1 MWDPRA
7 PLQFP
12 APAPRPV
19 IGSPQA
25 RAPAGPAA
33 TPADGLPVPRRCWAI
48 AAIVLAISMSVL
60 DSSIANVALPTLA
73 RRFHASDA
81 ASVWVVNAYQ
91 IAVLVALLP
100 LAALGE
106 LMGYRRV
113 SQAGLIVF
121 TLASLGCALSPSLLV
136 LTLARVVQGL
146 GAAGIMSVNAALVRF
161 TYPQRLLG
169 RAVGINAFAIAAS
182 AAVGP
187 TIASG
192 VLAVADWRWLFAIN
206 GPIGLVTIVIALRAL
221 PESPR
226 SARHIDRAGA
236 TLHAASF
243 GLALAGLQMLAHET
257 ALAPALA
264 VIALGCVIAVALV
277 RRERTA
283 SNPLIPFDLLRIRLF
298 RLSLAASVCA
308 FIAQTCALVALPFE
322 IQRLGHSAVEIGLL
336 MTPWPAA
343 LATAAPLAGR
353 LADRYPAGALGA
365 LGLALMAAGLALL
378 ALLPPHGATTALI
391 ARMAMCGAGFGLFQ
405 APNNRAMLL
414 SAPRERSGSAG
425 GMLSSAR
432 LLGQSLGAAG
442 VAILLHALPGEGSH
456 LALEAAAGACVMAA
470 LVSLARTGVPAPARS

>member
-1 MWDPRA
+1 MSA
-7 PLQFP
+7 PDTLPP
-12 APAPRPV
+12 AP
-19 IGSPQA
+19 
-25 RAPAGPAA
+25 
-33 TPADGLPVPRRCWAI
+33 PADGLPVPRRYWAI

-73 RRFHASDA
+73 RRFHVSDA

-106 LMGYRRV
+106 SIGYRRI

-121 TLASLGCALSPSLLV
+121 TLASLGCALSPSLAV

-182 AAVGP
+182 AAIGP

-206 GPIGLVTIVIALRAL
+206 GPIGLATIVIAMRAL
-221 PESPR
+221 PESTR
-226 SARHIDRAGA
+226 SAHRIDRAGA
-236 TLHAASF
+236 ALHAASF
-243 GLALAGLQMLAHET
+243 GLALAGLQMLAHDT
-257 ALAPALA
+257 AA
-264 VIALGCVIAVALV
+264 
-277 RRERTA
+277 
-283 SNPLIPFDLLRIRLF
+283 NPLIPFDLLRIRLF

-308 FIAQTCALVALPFE
+308 FVAQTGALVALPFE
-322 IQRLGHSAVEIGLL
+322 IQRLGHSAVETGLL

-343 LATAAPLAGR
+343 LALAAPLAGR
-353 LADRYPAGALGA
+353 LADRYPAGLLGA
-365 LGLALMAAGLALL
+365 LGLVLMAAGLALL
-378 ALLPPHGATTALI
+378 AMLPPHGTTPPLVV
-391 ARMAMCGAGFGLFQ
+391 RMALCGAGFGMFQ

-425 GMLSSAR
+425 GMLSTAR
-432 LLGQSLGAAG
+432 LLGQSLGAAL
-442 VAILLHALPGEGSH
+442 VAILLHALPGRGAH
-456 LALEAAAGACVMAA
+456 LALGAAAGVCIAAA
-470 LVSLARTGVPAPARS
+470 LVSLARTRAPVRPGR

>member
-1 MWDPRA
+1 MSA
-7 PLQFP
+7 PDTLPP
-12 APAPRPV
+12 AP
-19 IGSPQA
+19 
-25 RAPAGPAA
+25 
-33 TPADGLPVPRRCWAI
+33 PADGLPVPRRYWAI

-73 RRFHASDA
+73 RRFHVSDA

-106 LMGYRRV
+106 SIGYRRI

-121 TLASLGCALSPSLLV
+121 TLASLGCALSPSLAV

-182 AAVGP
+182 AAIGP

-206 GPIGLVTIVIALRAL
+206 GPIGLATIVIAMRAL
-221 PESPR
+221 PESTR
-226 SARHIDRAGA
+226 SAHRIDRAGA
-236 TLHAASF
+236 ALHAASF
-243 GLALAGLQMLAHET
+243 GLALAGLQMLAHDT
-257 ALAPALA
+257 AATAALAE
-264 VIALGCVIAVALV
+264 IALGCVLAVALV

-283 SNPLIPFDLLRIRLF
+283 ANPLIPFDLLRIRLF

-308 FIAQTCALVALPFE
+308 FVAQTGALVALPFE
-322 IQRLGHSAVEIGLL
+322 IQRLGHSAVETGLL

-343 LATAAPLAGR
+343 LALAAPLAGR
-353 LADRYPAGALGA
+353 LADRYPAGLLGA
-365 LGLALMAAGLALL
+365 LGLVLMAAGLALL
-378 ALLPPHGATTALI
+378 AMLPPHGTTPSLVV
-391 ARMAMCGAGFGLFQ
+391 RMALCGAGFGMFQ

-425 GMLSSAR
+425 GMLSTAR
-432 LLGQSLGAAG
+432 LLGQSLGAAL
-442 VAILLHALPGEGSH
+442 VAILLHALPGRGAH
-456 LALEAAAGACVMAA
+456 LALGAAAGVCIAAA
-470 LVSLARTGVPAPARS
+470 LVSLARTRAPVRPGPLKPRAHRQ